1 MYGSIDY
8 QGKVLAKEWKYTF
21 LRSTPNTTSKQTMKS
36 KTLRC
41 FMDTEWFQNLFCR
54 SIVKLEPKANQNN
67 EKKLQG
73 ADGNPSSYRPRE
85 QAAIGS
91 DVEWWG
97 GLGATSHPIKGR
109 PEL

>member
-1 MYGSIDY
+1 M
-8 QGKVLAKEWKYTF
+8 
-21 LRSTPNTTSKQTMKS
+21 
-36 KTLRC
+36 
-41 FMDTEWFQNLFCR
+41 
-54 SIVKLEPKANQNN
+54 KLEPKANQNN

-73 ADGNPSSYRPRE
+73 TDGNPSSYRPQE

>member
-1 MYGSIDY
+1 M
-8 QGKVLAKEWKYTF
+8 
-21 LRSTPNTTSKQTMKS
+21 
-36 KTLRC
+36 
-41 FMDTEWFQNLFCR
+41 
-54 SIVKLEPKANQNN
+54 KLEPKANQNN